1 MLDQHQDTIKKKII
15 QHFGSGEIEQGIALL
30 ERLHPADQAGI
41 VERLSHDQQ
50 ELIITRL
57 PPQESADILEHLEDE
72 DAADVVEDLDPGEIS
87 QILDLTESDVAADV
101 LGQLGPEQAGA
112 VLDAMQASSEV
123 ESLMQ
128 YAEDS
133 AGGIMVPDYVA
144 LRDDV
149 NVERAIAWLRNTQP
163 RADITYYL
171 YVVDGQSR
179 LIGIVSLRQL
189 IISSPRELI
198 RDIMTPE
205 VISVRAGIDQQEC
218 ARLLQR
224 YDLLAL
230 PVVDLQRRLIGTI
243 TVDDVVDI
251 IQQEDTEDMYRMV
264 GLVEYERINTPIVES
279 VRRRLP
285 WLFVNLATVFLAG
298 LTVSLF
304 EDVVAKVAVLAVFM
318 PIIAGQSGNTG
329 VQTLTIIA
337 RELALGGIRANEA
350 GRALFK
356 EVSMGLI
363 NGAAIGAITGL
374 IAFMWRGDAVLALV
388 VAAAIVGS
396 MLVAA
401 LTGVLTPRV
410 LKSLRYRSGARIRS
424 NTDDIYRRVRDL
436 VAVRFV
442 VDLLAGTALE

>member
-1 MLDQHQDTIKKKII
+1 MTWSTSFNRKI
-15 QHFGSGEIEQGIALL
+15 
-30 ERLHPADQAGI
+30 PK
-41 VERLSHDQQ
+41 
-50 ELIITRL
+50 TC
-57 PPQESADILEHLEDE
+57 
-72 DAADVVEDLDPGEIS
+72 
-87 QILDLTESDVAADV
+87 
-101 LGQLGPEQAGA
+101 
-112 VLDAMQASSEV
+112 
-123 ESLMQ
+123 
-128 YAEDS
+128 
-133 AGGIMVPDYVA
+133 
-144 LRDDV
+144 
-149 NVERAIAWLRNTQP
+149 N
-163 RADITYYL
+163 
-171 YVVDGQSR
+171 
-179 LIGIVSLRQL
+179 
-189 IISSPRELI
+189 
-198 RDIMTPE
+198 
-205 VISVRAGIDQQEC
+205 
-218 ARLLQR
+218 
-224 YDLLAL
+224 
-230 PVVDLQRRLIGTI
+230 
-243 TVDDVVDI
+243 
-251 IQQEDTEDMYRMV
+251 RMV

-329 VQTLTIIA
+329 VQTLTIIT
-337 RELALGGIRANEA
+337 RELALGGIRTNEA

-356 EVSMGLI
+356 EVLMGLI

>member
-1 MLDQHQDTIKKKII
+1 M
-15 QHFGSGEIEQGIALL
+15 
-30 ERLHPADQAGI
+30 
-41 VERLSHDQQ
+41 
-50 ELIITRL
+50 
-57 PPQESADILEHLEDE
+57 
-72 DAADVVEDLDPGEIS
+72 
-87 QILDLTESDVAADV
+87 
-101 LGQLGPEQAGA
+101 
-112 VLDAMQASSEV
+112 
-123 ESLMQ
+123 
-128 YAEDS
+128 
-133 AGGIMVPDYVA
+133 
-144 LRDDV
+144 
-149 NVERAIAWLRNTQP
+149 NVERAIAWLRTTQP

-189 IISSPRELI
+189 VISSPRELI

-224 YDLLAL
+224 YDLPSL

-329 VQTLTIIA
+329 VQTLTIIT

-424 NTDDIYRRVRDL
+424 NTDDIHRRVRDL